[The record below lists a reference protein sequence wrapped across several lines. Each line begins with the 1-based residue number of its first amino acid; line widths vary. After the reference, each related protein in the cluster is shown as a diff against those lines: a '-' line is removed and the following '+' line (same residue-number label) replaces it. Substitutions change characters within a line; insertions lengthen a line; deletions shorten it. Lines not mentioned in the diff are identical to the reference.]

1 MRPIA
6 NCPLEMVCDRRWE
19 DLIELP
25 DAAVRHC
32 TECETEVHFC
42 HSIEELLAHAKL
54 GHCVAFNLVEDD
66 RAHGGPHPLVGFP
79 GDPDT
84 PSRSWLD

>member
-19 DLIELP
+19 DLAPTAQEG
-25 DAAVRHC
+25 VRHC
-32 TECETEVHFC
+32 AECETEVHFC

-54 GHCVAFNLVEDD
+54 DHCVAFNLVEDD
-66 RAHGGPHPLVGFP
+66 RAHGNPSPLLGFP

>member
-6 NCPLEMVCDRRWE
+6 NCPLEMVCDRKWD
-19 DLIELP
+19 DLAPTAQEG
-25 DAAVRHC
+25 VRHC
-32 TECETEVHFC
+32 TECEAEVHFC
-42 HSIEELLAHAKL
+42 HSIEELLVHARL

-66 RAHGGPHPLVGFP
+66 RAHGGPSPLLGFP

>member
-1 MRPIA
+1 MRPVV
-6 NCPLEMVCDRRWE
+6 NCPLEMVCDRKWD

-42 HSIEELLAHAKL
+42 HSIEDLLAHAKQ

-66 RAHGGPHPLVGFP
+66 RARGSPHPLVGFP